1 MSANDPPKLIAS
13 ALGAGVLFGIGLD
26 ISGMASR
33 QKVLGFLD
41 ILGNWDPSLAV
52 VMIGAIAIATIGFAL
67 AARRKESWIGTPISL
82 PQRREIDGRL
92 IGGSVLFGI
101 GWGLVGLCPG
111 PAFVSLGQGH
121 LDALLFIVAILLG
134 AFLVDVATSRASKT
148 STSSAPRE

>member
-13 ALGAGVLFGIGLD
+13 ALGVGLLFGVGLD

-33 QKVLGFLD
+33 EKVLGFLD
-41 ILGNWDPSLAV
+41 ILGNWDPSLAF
-52 VMIGAIAIATIGFAL
+52 VMVGAIAVATIGFAL

-121 LDALLFIVAILLG
+121 LDALLFIAAMLAG
-134 AFLVDVATSRASKT
+134 AFIVDVVSTRASKV
-148 STSSAPRE
+148 SASPAPGE

>member
-1 MSANDPPKLIAS
+1 MSANAPKLIAS
-13 ALGAGVLFGIGLD
+13 ALGVGLLFGVGLD

-33 QKVLGFLD
+33 EKVLGFLD
-41 ILGNWDPSLAV
+41 ILGNWDPSLAF
-52 VMIGAIAIATIGFAL
+52 VMVGAIAVATIGFTL

-121 LDALLFIVAILLG
+121 LDALLFIAAMLAG
-134 AFLVDVATSRASKT
+134 AFIVDVVSTRASKV
-148 STSSAPRE
+148 SASPAPGE

>member
-1 MSANDPPKLIAS
+1 MSANQPKLVLS
-13 ALGAGVLFGIGLD
+13 ALGTGLLFGVGLD

-33 QKVLGFLD
+33 EKVLGFLD
-41 ILGNWDPSLAV
+41 VLGNWDPSLAF
-52 VMIGAIAIATIGFAL
+52 VMVGAIAVATIGFAL

-111 PAFVSLGQGH
+111 PAFVSLGRGH
-121 LDALLFIVAILLG
+121 LDALLFIVAMLAG
-134 AFLVDVATSRASKT
+134 AFIVDVVSTRASRV
-148 STSSAPRE
+148 SASPAPGE